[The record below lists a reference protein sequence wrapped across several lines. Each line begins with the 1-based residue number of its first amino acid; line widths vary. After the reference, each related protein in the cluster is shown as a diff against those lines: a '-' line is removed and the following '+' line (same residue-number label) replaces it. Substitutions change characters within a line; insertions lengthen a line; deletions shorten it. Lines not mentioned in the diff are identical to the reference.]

1 MKNLNFTLK
10 AAALSTLFFTVSLG
24 FSQSLPINFEKSI
37 TTEDF
42 EDFSGGTATVIDNP
56 EDSGINT
63 SSTVGEIVRNGGAE
77 WAGSKIRLTSFLDFT
92 TKNVITLIVY
102 TTAPAGTKVT
112 LKLEDTNYQD
122 LGDPAEIVDVY
133 TTVSNEWETLTFSF
147 PQETTAFDYIV
158 FMFDRDHLGNGSANS
173 TFYFDDIKQTSWSE
187 ISLGIEKNKTNGL
200 SVFPNPANSQ
210 WTIYSE
216 NTDINLVEVF
226 DLQGKLMLNLN
237 PDSPVAKINTSGL
250 VKGIYFS
257 KISTNSGTSTVRLV
271 KK

>member
-1 MKNLNFTLK
+1 MKNLSFTLK
-10 AAALSTLFFTVSLG
+10 AVALSTLFLTASLG
-24 FSQSLPINFEKSI
+24 FSQSLPIDFEKAI

-42 EDFSGGTATVIDNP
+42 EDFSGGTGTVIANP
-56 EDSGINT
+56 VPGGINN
-63 SSTVGEIVRNGGAE
+63 SSKVGKIVRDGGAE

-92 TKNVITLIVY
+92 SLDVITMKVY

-112 LKLEDTNYQD
+112 LKLEDTNYLD
-122 LGDPAEIVDVY
+122 LGDPAQQIDVY
-133 TTVSNEWETLTFSF
+133 TQSSGEWETLTFYF
-147 PQETTAFDYIV
+147 PQQTTYFDYIV
-158 FMFDRDHLGNGSANS
+158 FMFDRDHMGNGSANS
-173 TFYFDDIKQTSWSE
+173 TFYFDDIKQLSSASIGINNHE
-187 ISLGIEKNKTNGL
+187 INEL

-216 NTDINLVEVF
+216 DNDITLVEVF

-237 PDSPVAKINTSGL
+237 PNSPVAKINTSDL

-257 KISTNSGTSTVRLV
+257 KISTNLGTSTVRLV

>member
-1 MKNLNFTLK
+1 MKTHLIK
-10 AAALSTLFFTVSLG
+10 AAALFSLFFTVSLG
-24 FSQSLPINFEKSI
+24 FSQSLPIYFEKTV

-42 EDFSGGTATVIDNP
+42 ENFDGGTATVIANP
-56 EDSGINT
+56 VPGGINT
-63 SSTVGEIVRNGGAE
+63 SSKVGKIVRDGGSE

-92 TKNVITLIVY
+92 TLNIIKLKVY
-102 TTAPAGTKVT
+102 TTAPVGTKVT

-122 LGDPAEIVDVY
+122 LGDPAEQIDVY
-133 TTVSNEWETLTFSF
+133 TQLSGEWETLIFYFPEQTTFY
-147 PQETTAFDYIV
+147 DYIV
-158 FMFDRDHLGNGSANS
+158 FMFDRDHFGNGSENS
-173 TFYFDDIKQTSWSE
+173 TFLFDDIIQASSATLETNNNE
-187 ISLGIEKNKTNGL
+187 INEL

-216 NTDINLVEVF
+216 NTDITLVEVF

-237 PDSPVAKINTSGL
+237 PNSPVAKINTSDL